1 MIETPWL
8 ANYDKG
14 VAHSLEPYPDKT
26 LLDFLQD
33 AARERPAHPALIF
46 QGGTVTVDE
55 LDRLSTE
62 FAAALVSLGVKA
74 GDRVALM
81 LPNCPQFL
89 VAEFGAWKAGA
100 MVAPLNPIY
109 TEEEL
114 EGPLKTTGAEIV
126 VALTPFYERLKS
138 VQKKTALKRI
148 VTTNIKEYFPPLTR
162 LLFTL
167 FMEGK
172 GGHRITRRDG
182 DLAMAELMTKFRG
195 AKARDA
201 RPKPTD
207 DAILLMSG
215 GTTGTPKAVPGRH
228 IDLVMTGL
236 QIRAWVGQQMRDWD
250 DKVLLPLPL
259 FHAAGGAAAQ
269 PLCIVAHYPLVLVP
283 NPRDLTDLLKTLA
296 KTKPAGFV
304 GVPTLYNAMLEH
316 RLVKSGAVKFDS
328 LKALVCGAAPLMA
341 ETKKRFEKLTG
352 KNVIEGYGMTE
363 SLTALVAVPLEGLS
377 KAGSVGIPMPDVQIR
392 VVDADDPFKLV
403 AAGEMGEIL
412 LRAPQQ
418 MKGYWKSPDETKEML
433 FTDADKIVWLRTADL
448 GYMDTDGYL
457 FIVDRKKDLMKPNG
471 MQVWPR
477 EVEEAMA
484 AHPAIAEVGVRSFP
498 DAARGEVEVAF
509 VVLRTGM
516 AATEPELRDFAKTH
530 LAPYKVPSKVVFRA
544 ELPKSLIGKV
554 LRRKLT
560 LEETGAV
567 DQ

>member
-8 ANYDKG
+8 AHYDAG
-14 VAHSLEPYPDKT
+14 VAHSLHPYPQKT
-26 LLDFLQD
+26 LLDFLQE
-33 AARERPAHPALIF
+33 AARERPAHPALLF
-46 QGGTVTVDE
+46 KGRVVTVGE
-55 LDRLSTE
+55 LDRLSDA
-62 FAAALVSLGVKA
+62 FAAALVSLGVKR

-89 VAEFGAWKAGA
+89 VAEMGAWKAGA

-114 EGPLKTTGAEIV
+114 EGPLKTIGAEIV
-126 VALTPFYERLKS
+126 VALTPFYERLKR
-138 VQKKTALKRI
+138 VQPKTALKRI
-148 VTTNIKEYFPPLTR
+148 VTTNIKEYFPPLTS

-182 DLAMAELMTKFRG
+182 DLAMADLMARFRD
-195 AKARDA
+195 AKAPA
-201 RPKPTD
+201 TRPLPTD
-207 DAILLMSG
+207 NALLLMSG

-236 QIRAWVGQQMRDWD
+236 QIRAWVGQQLRDWD

-259 FHAAGGAAAQ
+259 FHSAGGAAAQ

-296 KTKPAGFV
+296 KTQPAGFV

-316 RLVKSGAVKFDS
+316 KLVKSGAVKFDS

-341 ETKKRFEKLTG
+341 ETKRRFEKLTG

-363 SLTALVAVPLEGLS
+363 SLTGLVAVPLEGLS
-377 KAGSVGIPMPDVQIR
+377 KQGSVGIPMPDVQVR
-392 VVDADDPFKLV
+392 VVDADDPFKSV
-403 AAGEMGEIL
+403 AAGEVGEIL

-418 MKGYWKSPDETKEML
+418 MQGYWKSPEETKEML
-433 FTDADKIVWLRTADL
+433 FTDAEKIVWLRTADL
-448 GYMDTDGYL
+448 GYMDADGYL

-477 EVEEAMA
+477 EVEEALA
-484 AHPAIAEVGVRSFP
+484 AHPAVAEVGVRSFP
-498 DAARGEVEVAF
+498 DAARGEIEVAF
-509 VVLRTGM
+509 VVLRAGM
-516 AATEPELRDFAKTH
+516 VASEVELRGCGKWH
-530 LAPYKVPSKVVFRA
+530 LEP
-544 ELPKSLIGKV
+544 
-554 LRRKLT
+554 
-560 LEETGAV
+560 
-567 DQ
+567 

>member
-8 ANYDKG
+8 AHYDTG
-14 VAHSLEPYPDKT
+14 VAHTLAPYPEKT
-26 LLDFLQD
+26 LLDFLQE
-33 AARERPAHPALIF
+33 AARERPDHPALLF
-46 QGGTVTVDE
+46 KGRVVTSGE
-55 LDRLSTE
+55 LDRLSDE
-62 FAAALVSLGVKA
+62 FAAALVSLGVNK

-89 VAEFGAWKAGA
+89 IAEFGAWKAGA
-100 MVAPLNPIY
+100 TVAPVNPIY

-114 EGPLKTTGAEIV
+114 EGPLRTTGAEIV
-126 VALTPFYERLKS
+126 VALTPFYERLKN

-148 VTTNIKEYFPPLTR
+148 VTTNIKEFFPPLTS
-162 LLFTL
+162 LFFTL

-172 GGHRITRRDG
+172 GGHRITRRGG
-182 DLAMAELMTKFRG
+182 DLAMADLMAKFRG
-195 AKARDA
+195 AKAPDT
-201 RPKPTD
+201 RPKPND
-207 DAILLMSG
+207 EAILLMSG

-236 QIRAWVGQQMRDWD
+236 QIRAWVGQQLRDWE

-269 PLCIVAHYPLVLVP
+269 PLCIVARYPLVLVP
-283 NPRDLTDLLKTLA
+283 NPRDLADLLKTLA
-296 KTKPAGFV
+296 RTRPAGFV

-316 RLVKSGAVKFDS
+316 TLVKSGTVKFDS
-328 LKALVCGAAPLMA
+328 LKVLVCGAAPLMA

-363 SLTALVAVPLEGLS
+363 SLTALVAVPLEGVS
-377 KAGSVGIPMPDVQIR
+377 KASSVGIPMPDVQIR

-403 AAGEMGEIL
+403 AAGEVGEIL

-418 MKGYWKSPDETKEML
+418 MKGYWKSPGETKEML
-433 FTDADKIVWLRTADL
+433 FTDADNITWLRTADL
-448 GYMDTDGYL
+448 GHMDADGYL

-484 AHPAIAEVGVRSFP
+484 AHPAVAEVGVRSFP
-498 DAARGEVEVAF
+498 DPARGEMEVAF
-509 VVLRTGM
+509 VVLRAGM
-516 AATEPELRDFAKTH
+516 TATEAELRDFAKSH
-530 LAPYKVPSKVVFRA
+530 LAPYKVPSRVLFRM

-560 LEETGAV
+560 MEEAGAV
-567 DQ
+567 A